1 MTVNFNKF
9 YVIIATIKGG
19 VLMESSDSLI
29 NIIYR
34 IRTDAEDILDIINL
48 GIKPMINLESEEF
61 EVSADKFDK
70 LVLELLKIKEN
81 LNKDYV
87 ALRRKV

>member
-1 MTVNFNKF
+1 MTFNFSKF
-9 YVIIATIKGG
+9 YVIIT
-19 VLMESSDSLI
+19 
-29 NIIYR
+29 IYR

-81 LNKDYV
+81 LNKDYA